1 MRAFLTSVAVGVLAG
16 AVWLLGPTALAAD
29 KKAETKPTKIQGEL
43 TTDDARDEVRK
54 ECYCKV
60 HPATL
65 SAGKTYR
72 IDMIAA
78 NPGFDPYLRLLDP
91 KGKQV
96 AEDDDSGGGLNARIV
111 YKAPETGEYKVIAT
125 TFPPN
130 QTGKYTLVVSEA
142 KPGDMLLARARN
154 IAKAS
159 PAERKAIIADLNKH
173 FAEQKGK
180 LTGQDAQLAMQ
191 VAMGL
196 EQSSRDLAAEAYKDF
211 GKTLAAASDPQV
223 ARMGKMLQGA
233 ARRVTLPGKELEV
246 KGTTLDGK
254 MVDLKSYRG
263 KVVLVDFW
271 ATWCGPCIAEL
282 PNVKTLYKEY
292 HDRGFDVLAISV
304 DQDKNALT
312 KFLEK
317 EKLPWMCIHD
327 DPASGSDTLSN
338 HYGVMFIPLPI
349 LVDREGRVVSMNA
362 RGPELRRLLE
372 KHLGAA
378 KDGGAPA
385 KEKTP

>member
-1 MRAFLTSVAVGVLAG
+1 M
-16 AVWLLGPTALAAD
+16 
-29 KKAETKPTKIQGEL
+29 
-43 TTDDARDEVRK
+43 
-54 ECYCKV
+54 
-60 HPATL
+60 L

-78 NPGFDPYLRLLDP
+78 NPQFDPYLRLLDP

-96 AEDDDSGGGLNARIV
+96 AEDDDSGDGLNARII
-111 YKAPETGEYKVIAT
+111 YRATEGGEYKVIAT
-125 TFPPN
+125 TLLPN
-130 QTGKYTLVVSEA
+130 QTGKYTLAITEA
-142 KPGDMLLARARN
+142 TPADMLVGRARN
-154 IAKAS
+154 IFRAP

-173 FAEQKGK
+173 FDQQKGK
-180 LTGQDAQLAMQ
+180 LTGQDAQLAIE
-191 VAMGL
+191 VATGL
-196 EQSSRDLAAEAYKDF
+196 EQADRDLAAEAYKDF

-223 ARMGKMLQGA
+223 ASMGKMMQGA
-233 ARRVTLPGKELEV
+233 ARRVGLPGKEMEL
-246 KGTTLDGK
+246 KGTTLEGK

-282 PNVKTLYKEY
+282 PNVKDMYNLY
-292 HDRGFDVLAISV
+292 HGRGFDVLAISV
-304 DQDKNALT
+304 DRNKDALV

-317 EKLPWMCIHD
+317 EKLPWTCIHD
-327 DPASGSDTLSN
+327 NPSSQSESLSN
-338 HYGVMFIPLPI
+338 QYGVMFIPLPI

-378 KDGGAPA
+378 PKAGGDKPKA
-385 KEKTP
+385 KAA